1 MEDVEITEEK
11 IRSILRNKK
20 IFDEIE
26 PKIFRE
32 LFIDAILKDKYL
44 TAFGRKKIYVMFK
57 GLKEV
62 EERLIPLRDVV
73 MQLTE
78 ANKEAILYR
87 TVHYYFRKRTKKS
100 VFRTAKN

>member
-1 MEDVEITEEK
+1 
-11 IRSILRNKK
+11 
-20 IFDEIE
+20 
-26 PKIFRE
+26 
-32 LFIDAILKDKYL
+32 
-44 TAFGRKKIYVMFK
+44 MFK